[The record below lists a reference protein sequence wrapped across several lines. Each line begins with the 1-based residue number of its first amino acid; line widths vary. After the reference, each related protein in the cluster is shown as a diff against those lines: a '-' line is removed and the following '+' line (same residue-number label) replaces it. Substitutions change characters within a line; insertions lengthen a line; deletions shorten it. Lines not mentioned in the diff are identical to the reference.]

1 MEKTDLAPFGDQA
14 AVFKALAHPA
24 RLFMVEQI
32 AESEKCVC
40 ELVNMLG
47 LDTSTVSKHLTVL
60 RNAGI
65 LADEKRGNMV
75 FFRVRMECVLEF
87 SACVRKALKARARE
101 QLEAVENL
109 FNVQREAS
117 NLLEEK

>member
-1 MEKTDLAPFGDQA
+1 MEKIDLTLFENQA

-24 RLFMVEQI
+24 RLFMIEQI
-32 AESEKCVC
+32 ARDQKCVC
-40 ELVNMLG
+40 ELVKMLG
-47 LDTSTVSKHLTVL
+47 LDASTVSKHLTVL

-87 SACVRKALKARARE
+87 SSCVRKALETRARE
-101 QLEAVENL
+101 QLAAVKNRS
-109 FNVQREAS
+109 NVQRPTS
-117 NLLEEK
+117 NV

>member
-1 MEKTDLAPFGDQA
+1 MKKVSVDSYVNPA

-32 AESEKCVC
+32 AEGEKCVC
-40 ELVNMLG
+40 ELVGMLG

-60 RNAGI
+60 RNAGV

-75 FFRVRMECVLEF
+75 FFKVRMECVTGFF
-87 SACVRKALKARARE
+87 SCVRKALETQARE
-101 QLEAVENL
+101 QLARV
-109 FNVQREAS
+109 AG
-117 NLLEEK
+117 